1 MERKL
6 SNANPIRIKLGH
18 KLSQVIERQ
27 GLTQKY
33 LAHMT
38 GRSNATINN
47 YTNDY
52 PASPNDAVNIANI
65 ADDTQFSED
74 LGHMMLGL
82 LKSFSGPRMP
92 RSNLSALLDVDEFE
106 ERQEKQ
112 ARDSGNI
119 RLLIGNPEG
128 LTTADRAALREYLNQ
143 KLDSTLVDM
152 TLLGAGA
159 DKLGITLMEL
169 FDDRMPAYIKNHYME
184 AGEPKWQRKRG

>member
-6 SNANPIRIKLGH
+6 SNANPLKLKLGR

-52 PASPNDAVNIANI
+52 PVSPNDAVNIANI
-65 ADDTQFSED
+65 ADDTQFSEEIGN
-74 LGHMMLGL
+74 LMLGL
-82 LKSFSGPRMP
+82 LKSFSGPRIP

-112 ARDSGNI
+112 ARDLGNI

-128 LTTADRAALREYLNQ
+128 LSADDRKALREYLNQ

-169 FDDRMPAYIKNHYME
+169 FDDRMPEYIKNHYME

>member
-6 SNANPIRIKLGH
+6 SNANPLRVKFGRKLN
-18 KLSQVIERQ
+18 QVIERK

-52 PASPNDAVNIANI
+52 PASPNDAVNLANV
-65 ADDTQFSED
+65 ADDTQFSEEI
-74 LGHMMLGL
+74 GNMMLGL
-82 LKSFSGPRMP
+82 LKSFTGPRMP

-106 ERQEKQ
+106 EHQEKQ

-128 LTTADRAALREYLNQ
+128 LTADDRAALREYLNQ

-169 FDDRMPAYIKNHYME
+169 FDARMPAYIKNHYME
-184 AGEPKWQRKRG
+184 AGEPKWQRKRV

>member
-6 SNANPIRIKLGH
+6 SNANPLRIKLGRQ
-18 KLSQVIERQ
+18 LSQVIERK

-33 LAHMT
+33 LAYMT

-52 PASPNDAVNIANI
+52 PTSPNDAVNIANI

-128 LTTADRAALREYLNQ
+128 LTAADRAALREYLNQ

-169 FDDRMPAYIKNHYME
+169 FDARMPAYIKNHYME
-184 AGEPKWQRKRG
+184 AGEPKWQRKRV